1 MSSLAAWL
9 SDNWVSF
16 FQTLGICGSLL
27 FTAETL
33 RRDVEAKRVSEYLTL
48 NTQHRR
54 LWGQLHQRP
63 RLAHLLDADRSLETR
78 PVTTEERLVLELAF
92 VHFHTGWLVARKG
105 SLVPLGVLAADAGHF
120 FRLPVPREVW
130 AQVRGT
136 HQPEFVAFV
145 EEAVRRIEAQRRSDA
160 VQASRSG
167 PTAKA

>member
-1 MSSLAAWL
+1 MGSLAAWL
-9 SDNWVSF
+9 SDNWVSL

-27 FTAETL
+27 FTAESL

-63 RLAHLLDADRSLETR
+63 QLAHLLDADRSLETR
-78 PVTTEERLVLELAF
+78 PVTTEERLFLELAF

-105 SLVPLGVLAADAGHF
+105 SLIPLRVLSTDAGYF
-120 FRLPVPREVW
+120 FLLPAPRAVW
-130 AQVRGT
+130 AQVRTT

-145 EEAVRRIEAQRRSDA
+145 EDSVRLIEAQRALD
-160 VQASRSG
+160 SRRQ
-167 PTAKA
+167 

>member
-1 MSSLAAWL
+1 MGSFVAWL
-9 SDNWVSF
+9 TDNWVSL

-27 FTAETL
+27 FTAESL

-63 RLAHLLDADRSLETR
+63 RLAHLLDADRSLDTH
-78 PVTTEERLVLELAF
+78 PVTTEERLFLELAF

-105 SLVPLGVLAADAGHF
+105 SLIPLSVLSTDAGHF
-120 FRLPVPREVW
+120 FRLPVPGAVW
-130 AQVRGT
+130 AEVRAT

-145 EEAVRRIEAQRRSDA
+145 EESVRRIEAQRSTD
-160 VQASRSG
+160 SG
-167 PTAKA
+167 RQ

>member
-1 MSSLAAWL
+1 MGSLAGWL

-27 FTAETL
+27 FTAESL

-63 RLAHLLDADRSLETR
+63 QLAHLLDADRNLETR
-78 PVTTEERLVLELAF
+78 PVTTEERLFLELAF

-105 SLVPLGVLAADAGHF
+105 SLIPLSVLSTDAGYF
-120 FRLPVPREVW
+120 FILPAPQTVW
-130 AQVRGT
+130 AQIRKT

-145 EEAVRRIEAQRRSDA
+145 EDSVRQIESHRS
-160 VQASRSG
+160 SES
-167 PTAKA
+167 

>member
-1 MSSLAAWL
+1 MGFLAAWL
-9 SDNWVSF
+9 SDNWVSL

-27 FTAETL
+27 FTAESL

-63 RLAHLLDADRSLETR
+63 QLAHLLDVDRRLDTR
-78 PVTTEERLVLELAF
+78 PVTTEERLFLELAF

-105 SLVPLGVLAADAGHF
+105 SLIPLSVLSTDAGYF
-120 FRLPVPREVW
+120 FLLPVPRAVW
-130 AQVRGT
+130 AQIRTT

-145 EEAVRRIEAQRRSDA
+145 EDSVRLIEAQRALD
-160 VQASRSG
+160 SRRQ
-167 PTAKA
+167 